1 MLNQD
6 INGVSSSDHKKGAES
21 FQFFDKESTDQ
32 QIASQIVNEVVNE
45 EQTVSLETPLETAPA
60 AVPQV
65 APVARM
71 GDPIAFLNTVVQE
84 SVDRRASDIHLRSGQ
99 SPLARIDSVLV
110 VLSHLPVLS
119 EQDTENFAR
128 AILTS
133 QQWDTLQDGLQVD
146 SSVATDTGGR
156 LRVNTYFQ
164 LGTIAMAMRVVQ
176 TKVPHMRDMGLPEA
190 IDRAAHLERGLVILT
205 GATGSG
211 KSTTIASL
219 IDEINRTYAKHIITI
234 EDPVEFM
241 FEDKKSIVSQR
252 EIGIDAP
259 DFAKAMKAAL
269 REDPDVILLGEM
281 RDKETMEAALTAAET
296 GHLVFTTLHAPGSP
310 ETITRLTAEFSGESQ
325 VTIRAKLS
333 ANLRAVIAQRLLP
346 RKSGEGRVA
355 AVEVMHVNARIRELI
370 LDPLRAKEIGDLLKK
385 ASLVEGMLSFDE
397 HLFQLVKSDQI
408 DEAEALKHASSA
420 TDLKLKIDGFG

>member
-1 MLNQD
+1 MLNPD
-6 INGVSSSDHKKGAES
+6 VNGVSSSDNTKGAES
-21 FQFFDKESTDQ
+21 FQFFDKESTEQ
-32 QIASQIVNEVVNE
+32 QIASQNVNEAVNE
-45 EQTVSLETPLETAPA
+45 EQTINLETPLETAPA
-60 AVPQV
+60 PQV
-65 APVARM
+65 TPAAEM
-71 GDPIAFLNTVVQE
+71 GDPIAFLNTVVKD
-84 SVDRRASDIHLRSGQ
+84 SVERRASDIHLRAGR
-99 SPLARIDSVLV
+99 SPLARIDSVLN

-119 EQDTENFAR
+119 EQDMENFAR

-219 IDEINRTYAKHIITI
+219 IDEINRNYAKHIITI

-259 DFAKAMKAAL
+259 DFSKAMKAAL

-296 GHLVFTTLHAPGSP
+296 GHLVFTTLHAPGAP

-333 ANLRAVIAQRLLP
+333 SNLRAVIAQRLLP

-385 ASLVEGMLSFDE
+385 TSLVEGMLSFDE
-397 HLFQLVKSDQI
+397 HLFQLVKTEQI
-408 DEAEALKHASSA
+408 DEGEALKHASSA